1 MSANRQGVVEMAQR
15 AEESGSAEEL
25 CALIEYIAGGL
36 VEFPDEMHIEA
47 DQRGSMVRVRLS
59 VNEEDMGRVIGREGR
74 IARSMR
80 TLLMIAASR
89 RGLRSSLD
97 IGT

>member
-1 MSANRQGVVEMAQR
+1 MARR
-15 AEESGSAEEL
+15 ADDNGSAQEL
-25 CALIEYIAGGL
+25 CDLIEYIAAGL
-36 VEFPDEMHIEA
+36 VEHPDEMNIEA
-47 DQRGSMVRVRLS
+47 DQRGTMVRVRLT

-74 IARSMR
+74 IARAMR

-97 IGT
+97 IGP

>member
-1 MSANRQGVVEMAQR
+1 MAASQIDK
-15 AEESGSAEEL
+15 ETQEL
-25 CALIEYIAGGL
+25 CDLIEYVTTRL
-36 VEFPDEMHIEA
+36 VENIDDVEVIG
-47 DQRGSMVRVRLS
+47 DRRGPMVRVQ
-59 VNEEDMGRVIGREGR
+59 VNVHEEDMGRIIGREGR

-97 IGT
+97 IGS

>member
-1 MSANRQGVVEMAQR
+1 MAASQIDK
-15 AEESGSAEEL
+15 ETQEL
-25 CALIEYIAGGL
+25 CDLIEYVTTRL
-36 VEFPDEMHIEA
+36 VENIDDVEVIG
-47 DQRGSMVRVRLS
+47 DRRGQMVRVQ
-59 VNEEDMGRVIGREGR
+59 VNVHEEDMGRIIGREGR

-97 IGT
+97 IGS

>member
-1 MSANRQGVVEMAQR
+1 MAASQTDR
-15 AEESGSAEEL
+15 ETQEL
-25 CALIEYIAGGL
+25 CDLIEYVTTRL
-36 VEFPDEMHIEA
+36 VENIDDVEVIG
-47 DQRGSMVRVRLS
+47 DRRGQMVRVQ
-59 VNEEDMGRVIGREGR
+59 VNVHEEDMGRIIGREGR

-97 IGT
+97 IGS

>member
-1 MSANRQGVVEMAQR
+1 MTAGQIDSDTQ
-15 AEESGSAEEL
+15 EL
-25 CALIEYIAGGL
+25 CDLIEYVTTRL
-36 VEFPDEMHIEA
+36 VEHIDDVEIIG
-47 DQRGSMVRVRLS
+47 DRRGQMVRVQ
-59 VNEEDMGRVIGREGR
+59 VNVHEDDMGRIIGREGR

-97 IGT
+97 IGS